1 MVYALN
7 DKIKIERPIVFLCG
21 PYYKSGDVSDRR
33 RILNKVLLDE
43 YKCLPLIIDNFLTPD
58 NIGDDT
64 ISIQLLE
71 EIFAGISFKTYIFL
85 DTMSSAV
92 ELGLFTNNVYNNSIS
107 VFVPHLEDRNCGTI
121 GVFVNDNVLTNNKN
135 VKKICYH
142 PKIERVAF
150 STDYVGEYYKFV
162 NNQLPTVIKN
172 SIDQDF
178 EEIGDREFKI
188 KLKCFNDYPKD
199 DFVINYRFNEKENT
213 LIVFISVKLLF
224 YIVGDI
230 IYAEYS
236 NNLASKKNLRITS
249 DHIRLVMAQLNS
261 LIRILFLKNSLV
273 AINGKTNIVIQTVLK
288 RNIDEV
294 VKHIVSF
301 IFTYHINRR
310 VKGYYLT
317 HHGDILKEL
326 NLKLSPQDIFKFNDI
341 DIDLIRKID
350 KSFYKE
356 FEIKSS
362 RKKRKIVTYNDDE
375 NGKKLR
381 ELHKKMALNLQK
393 KYKFSEYSYAYQK
406 GKSVVNCIERHIN
419 SVHFL
424 KFDIHK
430 FFNSID
436 IHRLSKQIS
445 NLYQLDKFYEKQLLE
460 ILKTC
465 FNDEKMP
472 IGLITSPILSD
483 VFMHDFDVEFA
494 SKLNKD
500 YVYTRYADDIL
511 ISCSHAISQDELDNI
526 ILILKIMLNR
536 KGLSLNEKNY
546 FLSKIKLFFTV
557 LHNNVFHI
565 ILSNIIFIFF
575 SYCNSIRFLTFNYI

>member
-1 MVYALN
+1 
-7 DKIKIERPIVFLCG
+7 
-21 PYYKSGDVSDRR
+21 
-33 RILNKVLLDE
+33 
-43 YKCLPLIIDNFLTPD
+43 
-58 NIGDDT
+58 
-64 ISIQLLE
+64 
-71 EIFAGISFKTYIFL
+71 
-85 DTMSSAV
+85 
-92 ELGLFTNNVYNNSIS
+92 
-107 VFVPHLEDRNCGTI
+107 
-121 GVFVNDNVLTNNKN
+121 
-135 VKKICYH
+135 
-142 PKIERVAF
+142 
-150 STDYVGEYYKFV
+150 
-162 NNQLPTVIKN
+162 
-172 SIDQDF
+172 
-178 EEIGDREFKI
+178 
-188 KLKCFNDYPKD
+188 
-199 DFVINYRFNEKENT
+199 
-213 LIVFISVKLLF
+213 
-224 YIVGDI
+224 
-230 IYAEYS
+230 
-236 NNLASKKNLRITS
+236 
-249 DHIRLVMAQLNS
+249 MAQLNS

-536 KGLSLNEKNY
+536 KGLSLNEKKTANVLLKDKGDYIKYLGLNIVKCEKSNRITVGKKYKNDIAKDYMKYIIMKNGKEKFY
-546 FLSKIKLFFTV
+546 FGKKIAGYLSFVKMVEGQEELNKVYKRIEKNSRGSIIINDKINCL
-557 LHNNVFHI
+557 
-565 ILSNIIFIFF
+565 
-575 SYCNSIRFLTFNYI
+575 